1 MNKEYI
7 LNYIKIINGTMN
19 ANISVTVEEATL
31 LRYALYGYCIGN
43 KVFCWSE
50 LFDALGE
57 YHKQLHIIHAYAI
70 IYDAEISRHRSI
82 NNDKDMVQLIM
93 DPNRIAKII
102 CEFMKIKYLSF
113 EELQKEIYTIK
124 AKIFPF
130 PDPKGTYFKIGD
142 RIRSG
147 LTKFEV
153 TDIWADNDTIMVS
166 ARSVNS
172 FDNKS
177 RTITLPEL
185 EMMQYYRI
193 TDPVELKENRIL

>member
-1 MNKEYI
+1 MNNEYI
-7 LNYIKIINGTMN
+7 LNYIKAINGTMN

-50 LFDALGE
+50 LFDALEE

-93 DPNRIAKII
+93 DPNRIAQII

-124 AKIFPF
+124 ANVFPF
-130 PDPKGTYFKIGD
+130 PNPNGTYYKVGD
-142 RIRSG
+142 LIRSG

-153 TDIWADNDTIMVS
+153 TDIFSDNDMVMVT
-166 ARSVNS
+166 ACSVNS

-193 TDPVELKENRIL
+193 TDPVELHK

>member
-7 LNYIKIINGTMN
+7 LNYIKTINGTMN
-19 ANISVTVEEATL
+19 AKISATVEEATL

-50 LFDALGE
+50 LFDVLEE

-70 IYDAEISRHRSI
+70 IYDAEISRRRFI
-82 NNDKDMVQLIM
+82 NKDKDMVQLIM

-113 EELQKEIYTIK
+113 EELQKEIYKIK
-124 AKIFPF
+124 AKVFPF
-130 PDPKGTYFKIGD
+130 PNPNGTYFKIGD

-153 TDIWADNDTIMVS
+153 INIFADNDTIMVT
-166 ARSVNS
+166 AQSVNS
-172 FDNKS
+172 YDNRIRIIK
-177 RTITLPEL
+177 LPEK
-185 EMMQYYRI
+185 EMMEYYRI
-193 TDPVELKENRIL
+193 VDPAEFQE

>member
-7 LNYIKIINGTMN
+7 LNYIKTINGTMN
-19 ANISVTVEEATL
+19 AKISATVEEATL

-93 DPNRIAKII
+93 DPNRIAQII

-124 AKIFPF
+124 ANVFPF
-130 PDPKGTYFKIGD
+130 PNPNGTYYKVGD
-142 RIRSG
+142 LIRSG

-153 TDIWADNDTIMVS
+153 TDIFSDNDMVMVT
-166 ARSVNS
+166 ACSVNS

-193 TDPVELKENRIL
+193 TDPVEL

>member
-1 MNKEYI
+1 MNNEYI
-7 LNYIKIINGTMN
+7 LNHIKAINGTMN

-50 LFDALGE
+50 LFDVLEE

-70 IYDAEISRHRSI
+70 IYDAEISRRRSI
-82 NNDKDMVQLIM
+82 NKDKDMVQLIM

-124 AKIFPF
+124 AKVFPF
-130 PDPKGTYFKIGD
+130 PDPKGTYLKIGD

-153 TDIWADNDTIMVS
+153 IDIWADNDTIMVS

>member
-1 MNKEYI
+1 MNNEYI
-7 LNYIKIINGTMN
+7 LNHIKAINGTMN

-50 LFDALGE
+50 LFDVLEE

-70 IYDAEISRHRSI
+70 IYDAEISRRRFI
-82 NNDKDMVQLIM
+82 NKDKDMVQLIM

-113 EELQKEIYTIK
+113 EELQKEIYKIK
-124 AKIFPF
+124 AKVFPF
-130 PDPKGTYFKIGD
+130 PNPNGTYFKICD

-153 TDIWADNDTIMVS
+153 INIFADNDTIMVT
-166 ARSVNS
+166 AQSVNS
-172 FDNKS
+172 YDNRIRIIK
-177 RTITLPEL
+177 LPEK
-185 EMMQYYRI
+185 EMMEYYRI
-193 TDPVELKENRIL
+193 VDPAEFQE

>member
-70 IYDAEISRHRSI
+70 IYDAEISRRRSI
-82 NNDKDMVQLIM
+82 NKDKDMVQLIM
-93 DPNRIAKII
+93 DPNRIAQII

-124 AKIFPF
+124 ANVFPF
-130 PDPKGTYFKIGD
+130 PNPNGMYYKVGD
-142 RIRSG
+142 LIRSG

-153 TDIWADNDTIMVS
+153 TDIFSDNDMVMVT
-166 ARSVNS
+166 ACSVNS

>member
-1 MNKEYI
+1 MNNEYI
-7 LNYIKIINGTMN
+7 LNHIKAINGTMN

-43 KVFCWSE
+43 KVYCWSE
-50 LFDALGE
+50 LFDVLEE

-70 IYDAEISRHRSI
+70 IYDAEISRRRSI
-82 NNDKDMVQLIM
+82 NKDKDMVQLIM

-124 AKIFPF
+124 AKVFPF
-130 PDPKGTYFKIGD
+130 PNPNGTYYKVGD
-142 RIRSG
+142 LIRSG

>member
-93 DPNRIAKII
+93 DPNRIAQII

-124 AKIFPF
+124 ANVFPF
-130 PDPKGTYFKIGD
+130 PNPNGMYYKVGD
-142 RIRSG
+142 LIRSG

-153 TDIWADNDTIMVS
+153 TDIFSDNDMVMVT
-166 ARSVNS
+166 ACSVNS

-193 TDPVELKENRIL
+193 TDPVEL

>member
-1 MNKEYI
+1 MNNEYI
-7 LNYIKIINGTMN
+7 LNHIKAINGTMN

-43 KVFCWSE
+43 KVYCWSE
-50 LFDALGE
+50 LFDVLEE

-70 IYDAEISRHRSI
+70 IYDAEISRRRST
-82 NNDKDMVQLIM
+82 NKDKDMVQLIM

-124 AKIFPF
+124 AKVFPF
-130 PDPKGTYFKIGD
+130 PNPNGTYYKVGD
-142 RIRSG
+142 LIRSG

>member
-50 LFDALGE
+50 LFDVLEE

-70 IYDAEISRHRSI
+70 IYDAEISRRRSI
-82 NNDKDMVQLIM
+82 NKDKDMVQLIM

-124 AKIFPF
+124 ANVFPF
-130 PDPKGTYFKIGD
+130 PNPNGTYYKVGD
-142 RIRSG
+142 LIRSG

-153 TDIWADNDTIMVS
+153 TDIFSDNDMVMVT
-166 ARSVNS
+166 ACSVNS

-193 TDPVELKENRIL
+193 TDPVEL

>member
-93 DPNRIAKII
+93 DPNRIAQII

-124 AKIFPF
+124 ANVFPF
-130 PDPKGTYFKIGD
+130 PNPNGTYYKVGD
-142 RIRSG
+142 LIRSG

-153 TDIWADNDTIMVS
+153 TDIFSDNDMVMVT
-166 ARSVNS
+166 ACSVNS

-193 TDPVELKENRIL
+193 TDPVEL

>member
-93 DPNRIAKII
+93 DPNRIAQII

-124 AKIFPF
+124 ANVFPF
-130 PDPKGTYFKIGD
+130 PNPNGMYYKVGD
-142 RIRSG
+142 LIRSG

-153 TDIWADNDTIMVS
+153 TDIFSDNDMVMVT
-166 ARSVNS
+166 ACSVNS

-177 RTITLPEL
+177 RTITLPSL

-193 TDPVELKENRIL
+193 TDPVEL

>member
-7 LNYIKIINGTMN
+7 LNYIEIINGTMN

-82 NNDKDMVQLIM
+82 NNDKDMVQLII
-93 DPNRIAKII
+93 DPNRIAQII

-124 AKIFPF
+124 ANVFPF
-130 PDPKGTYFKIGD
+130 PNPNGTYYKVGD
-142 RIRSG
+142 LIRSG

-153 TDIWADNDTIMVS
+153 TDIFSDNDMVMVT
-166 ARSVNS
+166 ACSVNS

-193 TDPVELKENRIL
+193 TDPVEL

>member
-1 MNKEYI
+1 MNNEYI
-7 LNYIKIINGTMN
+7 LNHIKAINGTMN

-50 LFDALGE
+50 LFDALEE

-70 IYDAEISRHRSI
+70 IYDAEISRRRSI

-93 DPNRIAKII
+93 DPNRIAQII

-124 AKIFPF
+124 ANVFPF
-130 PDPKGTYFKIGD
+130 PNPNGMYYKVGD
-142 RIRSG
+142 LIRSG

-153 TDIWADNDTIMVS
+153 TDIFSDNDMVMVT
-166 ARSVNS
+166 ACSVNS

-177 RTITLPEL
+177 RTITLPSL

-193 TDPVELKENRIL
+193 TDPVEL

>member
-1 MNKEYI
+1 MNNEYI
-7 LNYIKIINGTMN
+7 LNYIKAINGTMN

-50 LFDALGE
+50 LFDALEE

-70 IYDAEISRHRSI
+70 IYDAEISRRRSI

-93 DPNRIAKII
+93 DPNRIAQII

-124 AKIFPF
+124 ANVFPF
-130 PDPKGTYFKIGD
+130 PNPNGTYYKVGD
-142 RIRSG
+142 LIRSG

-153 TDIWADNDTIMVS
+153 TDIFADNDTIMVS
-166 ARSVNS
+166 ARSVNNI
-172 FDNKS
+172 DKKS

-193 TDPVELKENRIL
+193 TDPVEL

>member
-1 MNKEYI
+1 
-7 LNYIKIINGTMN
+7 
-19 ANISVTVEEATL
+19 
-31 LRYALYGYCIGN
+31 
-43 KVFCWSE
+43 
-50 LFDALGE
+50 
-57 YHKQLHIIHAYAI
+57 
-70 IYDAEISRHRSI
+70 
-82 NNDKDMVQLIM
+82 MVQLIM

-124 AKIFPF
+124 AKVFPF

-153 TDIWADNDTIMVS
+153 TDIFADNDTIMVS

-172 FDNKS
+172 FDKMS
-177 RTITLPEL
+177 RIITLPEL

>member
-7 LNYIKIINGTMN
+7 LNYIEIINGTMN

-93 DPNRIAKII
+93 DPNRIAQII

-124 AKIFPF
+124 ANVFPF
-130 PDPKGTYFKIGD
+130 PNPNGTYYKVGD
-142 RIRSG
+142 LIRSG

-153 TDIWADNDTIMVS
+153 TDIFSDNDMVMVT
-166 ARSVNS
+166 ACSVNS

-193 TDPVELKENRIL
+193 TDPVEL

>member
-1 MNKEYI
+1 
-7 LNYIKIINGTMN
+7 MN
-19 ANISVTVEEATL
+19 AKISATVEEATL

-50 LFDALGE
+50 LFDVLEE

-70 IYDAEISRHRSI
+70 IYDAEISRRRFI
-82 NNDKDMVQLIM
+82 NKDKDMVQLIM

-113 EELQKEIYTIK
+113 EELQKEIYEIK
-124 AKIFPF
+124 AKVFPF
-130 PDPKGTYFKIGD
+130 PNPNGTYFKIGD

-153 TDIWADNDTIMVS
+153 INIFADNDTIMVT
-166 ARSVNS
+166 AQSVNS
-172 FDNKS
+172 YDNRIRIIK
-177 RTITLPEL
+177 LPEK
-185 EMMQYYRI
+185 EMMEYYRI
-193 TDPVELKENRIL
+193 VDPAEFQE

>member
-1 MNKEYI
+1 M
-7 LNYIKIINGTMN
+7 
-19 ANISVTVEEATL
+19 
-31 LRYALYGYCIGN
+31 
-43 KVFCWSE
+43 
-50 LFDALGE
+50 FDALGG

-70 IYDAEISRHRSI
+70 IYDAEISRRRSI
-82 NNDKDMVQLIM
+82 NKDKDMVQLIM

-124 AKIFPF
+124 AKVFPF

-153 TDIWADNDTIMVS
+153 TDIFADNDTIMVS

-193 TDPVELKENRIL
+193 TDPVELKEDRIL

>member
-7 LNYIKIINGTMN
+7 INYIKTINGTMN

-50 LFDALGE
+50 LFDVLEE

-70 IYDAEISRHRSI
+70 IYDAEISRRRFI
-82 NNDKDMVQLIM
+82 NKDKDMVQLIM

-102 CEFMKIKYLSF
+102 CEFMKIKYISF
-113 EELQKEIYTIK
+113 EELQKEIYKIK
-124 AKIFPF
+124 AKVFPF
-130 PDPKGTYFKIGD
+130 PNPNGTYFKIGD

-153 TDIWADNDTIMVS
+153 INIFADNDTIMVT
-166 ARSVNS
+166 AQSVNS
-172 FDNKS
+172 YDNRIRIIK
-177 RTITLPEL
+177 LPEK
-185 EMMQYYRI
+185 EMMEYYRI
-193 TDPVELKENRIL
+193 VDPAEFQK

>member
-1 MNKEYI
+1 MNNEYI
-7 LNYIKIINGTMN
+7 LNHIKAINGTMN

-50 LFDALGE
+50 LFDALEE

-70 IYDAEISRHRSI
+70 IYDAEISRRRFI
-82 NNDKDMVQLIM
+82 NKDKDMVQLIM

-113 EELQKEIYTIK
+113 EELQKEIYKIK
-124 AKIFPF
+124 AKVFPF
-130 PDPKGTYFKIGD
+130 PNPNGTYFKIGD

-153 TDIWADNDTIMVS
+153 INIFADNDTIMVT
-166 ARSVNS
+166 AQSVNS
-172 FDNKS
+172 YDNRIRIIK
-177 RTITLPEL
+177 LPEK
-185 EMMQYYRI
+185 EMMEYYRI
-193 TDPVELKENRIL
+193 VDPAEFQE

>member
-1 MNKEYI
+1 
-7 LNYIKIINGTMN
+7 MN

-93 DPNRIAKII
+93 DPNRIAQII

-124 AKIFPF
+124 ANVFPF
-130 PDPKGTYFKIGD
+130 PNPNGTYYKVGD
-142 RIRSG
+142 LIRSG

-153 TDIWADNDTIMVS
+153 TDIFSDNDMVMVT
-166 ARSVNS
+166 ACSVNS

-193 TDPVELKENRIL
+193 TDPVELKEDRIL

>member
-1 MNKEYI
+1 MNNEYI
-7 LNYIKIINGTMN
+7 LNHIKAINGTMN

-50 LFDALGE
+50 LFDALEE

-70 IYDAEISRHRSI
+70 IYDAEISRRRSI
-82 NNDKDMVQLIM
+82 NKDKDMVQLIM

-124 AKIFPF
+124 AKVFPF
-130 PDPKGTYFKIGD
+130 PNPNGTYYKVGD
-142 RIRSG
+142 LIRSG

-193 TDPVELKENRIL
+193 TDPVEPVLRDG

>member
-7 LNYIKIINGTMN
+7 LNYIKTINGTMN

-31 LRYALYGYCIGN
+31 LRYALYGYSIGN

-50 LFDALGE
+50 LFDALEE

-70 IYDAEISRHRSI
+70 IYDAEISRRRFI
-82 NNDKDMVQLIM
+82 NKDKDMVQLIM

-113 EELQKEIYTIK
+113 EELQKEIYKIK
-124 AKIFPF
+124 AKVFPF
-130 PDPKGTYFKIGD
+130 PNPNGTYFKIGD

-153 TDIWADNDTIMVS
+153 INIFADNDTIMVT
-166 ARSVNS
+166 AQSVNS
-172 FDNKS
+172 YDNRIRIIK
-177 RTITLPEL
+177 LPEK
-185 EMMQYYRI
+185 EMMEYYRI
-193 TDPVELKENRIL
+193 VDPAEFQE

>member
-7 LNYIKIINGTMN
+7 LNYIKTINGTMN
-19 ANISVTVEEATL
+19 AKISATVEEATL
-31 LRYALYGYCIGN
+31 HRYALYGYCIGN

-50 LFDALGE
+50 LFDVLEE

-70 IYDAEISRHRSI
+70 IYDAEISRRRFI
-82 NNDKDMVQLIM
+82 NKDKDMVQLIM

-113 EELQKEIYTIK
+113 EELQKEIYKIK
-124 AKIFPF
+124 AKVFPF
-130 PDPKGTYFKIGD
+130 PNLNGTYFKIGD

-153 TDIWADNDTIMVS
+153 INIFADNDTIMVT
-166 ARSVNS
+166 AQSVNS
-172 FDNKS
+172 YDNRIRIIK
-177 RTITLPEL
+177 LPEK
-185 EMMQYYRI
+185 EMMEYYRI
-193 TDPVELKENRIL
+193 VDPAEFQE

>member
-1 MNKEYI
+1 MNNEYI
-7 LNYIKIINGTMN
+7 LNYIKAINGTMN

-43 KVFCWSE
+43 KVYCWSE
-50 LFDALGE
+50 LFDVLEE

-70 IYDAEISRHRSI
+70 IYDAEISRRRFI
-82 NNDKDMVQLIM
+82 NKDKDMVQLIM

-113 EELQKEIYTIK
+113 EELQKEIYKIK
-124 AKIFPF
+124 AKVFPF
-130 PDPKGTYFKIGD
+130 PNPNGTYFKIGD

-153 TDIWADNDTIMVS
+153 INIFADNDTIMVT
-166 ARSVNS
+166 AQSVNS
-172 FDNKS
+172 YDNRIRIIK
-177 RTITLPEL
+177 LPEK
-185 EMMQYYRI
+185 EMMEYYRI
-193 TDPVELKENRIL
+193 VDPAEFQE

>member
-1 MNKEYI
+1 MNNEYI
-7 LNYIKIINGTMN
+7 LNYIKTINGTMN
-19 ANISVTVEEATL
+19 AKISVTVEEATL

-70 IYDAEISRHRSI
+70 IYDAEISRRRSI
-82 NNDKDMVQLIM
+82 NKDKDMVQLIM

-124 AKIFPF
+124 ANVFPF
-130 PDPKGTYFKIGD
+130 PNPNGTYYKVGD
-142 RIRSG
+142 LIRSG

-153 TDIWADNDTIMVS
+153 TDIFSDNDMVMVT
-166 ARSVNS
+166 ACSVNS

-193 TDPVELKENRIL
+193 TDPVELREN

>member
-7 LNYIKIINGTMN
+7 LNYIKTINGTMN

-43 KVFCWSE
+43 KVFCWSA
-50 LFDALGE
+50 LFDVLGE

-70 IYDAEISRHRSI
+70 IYDAEISRSRHV
-82 NNDKDMVQLIM
+82 NKDKDMVQVIM

-124 AKIFPF
+124 AKVFPF
-130 PDPKGTYFKIGD
+130 PDSKGTYFKIGD

-153 TDIWADNDTIMVS
+153 TDIFADNDIIMVS
-166 ARSVNS
+166 VCSVNS

-177 RTITLPEL
+177 RIITLPEL

-193 TDPVELKENRIL
+193 VDPVELKKEK

>member
-1 MNKEYI
+1 MNNEYI
-7 LNYIKIINGTMN
+7 LNYIKAINGTMN

-70 IYDAEISRHRSI
+70 IYDAEISRRRSI
-82 NNDKDMVQLIM
+82 NKDKDMVQLIM

-124 AKIFPF
+124 AKVFPF
-130 PDPKGTYFKIGD
+130 PDPKRTYFKIGD

-147 LTKFEV
+147 LTKFKV
-153 TDIWADNDTIMVS
+153 IDIFADNDTIMVS